1 MKTSFKIELGML
13 PLESDLVM
21 EMLKWIQELF
31 ANYGYNV
38 LFFGLL
44 LEFVALPFPG
54 ETTMAF
60 AGFLSYTGRLDF
72 PTLVAVAFAGTT
84 AGMTITYLIGL
95 KAGLPFIQRY
105 GKWFLFSPAKL
116 EKTQRWFERYGSLL
130 ISIGYFIPG
139 VRHFTGYFA
148 GITALPFRK
157 FAMYAYG
164 GALLWVLLFLGI
176 GKIFGPQWMGIF
188 HLFELYAPWIIS
200 GLAALAGLIVIYRYR
215 RTLAIRLFR
224 RKPDIELKA
233 KLKETS
239 KGR

>member
-1 MKTSFKIELGML
+1 M
-13 PLESDLVM
+13 ESDFIM

-31 ANYGYNV
+31 AEYGYNV

-44 LEFVALPFPG
+44 LEFIALPFPG

-72 PTLVAVAFAGTT
+72 LTLVVVAFAGTT
-84 AGMTITYLIGL
+84 AGMTITYFIGL

-116 EKTQRWFERYGSLL
+116 DKTQRWFERYGSFL

-164 GALLWVLLFLGI
+164 GALIWVILFLGI
-176 GKIFGPQWMGIF
+176 GRVFGPQWMGIF
-188 HLFELYAPWIIS
+188 HLFEVYALWIVS
-200 GLAALAGLIVIYRYR
+200 GVAALAALIAVFRYR
-215 RTLAIRLFR
+215 RFLALHLLR
-224 RKPDIELKA
+224 RKPELKLKA

-239 KGR
+239 KER

>member
-1 MKTSFKIELGML
+1 M
-13 PLESDLVM
+13 ESDFIM

-72 PTLVAVAFAGTT
+72 LTLVVVAFAGTT
-84 AGMTITYLIGL
+84 AGMTITYFIGL

-116 EKTQRWFERYGSLL
+116 DKTQRWFERYGSFL

-148 GITALPFRK
+148 GIIALPFRK
-157 FAMYAYG
+157 FALYAYG
-164 GALLWVLLFLGI
+164 GALIWVILFLGI
-176 GKIFGPQWMGIF
+176 GKVFGPQWMGIF
-188 HLFELYAPWIIS
+188 HLFELYALWIVS
-200 GLAALAGLIVIYRYR
+200 GVAALVALIVLIRYR
-215 RTLAIRLFR
+215 RILTVRVLR
-224 RKPDIELKA
+224 RSPELELKT

-239 KGR
+239 KER

>member
-116 EKTQRWFERYGSLL
+116 EKTQRWFERYGSVL

-224 RKPDIELKA
+224 RKPDLELKA

>member
-1 MKTSFKIELGML
+1 
-13 PLESDLVM
+13 M

-72 PTLVAVAFAGTT
+72 LTLVVVAFAGTT
-84 AGMTITYLIGL
+84 AGMTITYFIGL

-116 EKTQRWFERYGSLL
+116 DKTQRWFERYGSFL

-148 GITALPFRK
+148 GIIALPFRK
-157 FAMYAYG
+157 FALYAYG
-164 GALLWVLLFLGI
+164 GALIWVILFLGI
-176 GKIFGPQWMGIF
+176 GKVFGPQWMGIF
-188 HLFELYAPWIIS
+188 HLFELYALWIVS
-200 GLAALAGLIVIYRYR
+200 GVALLAALIVLLRYR
-215 RTLAIRLFR
+215 RILTVRLLR
-224 RKPDIELKA
+224 RSPELELKT

-239 KGR
+239 KER

>member
-1 MKTSFKIELGML
+1 
-13 PLESDLVM
+13 M

-31 ANYGYNV
+31 AAYGYNV

-44 LEFVALPFPG
+44 LEFIALPFPG

-72 PTLVAVAFAGTT
+72 LTLVVVAFAGTT
-84 AGMTITYLIGL
+84 VGMTITYFIGL

-116 EKTQRWFERYGSLL
+116 EKTQHWFERYGSFL

-148 GITALPFRK
+148 GIIALPFRK
-157 FAMYAYG
+157 FALYAYG
-164 GALLWVLLFLGI
+164 GALIWVIIFLGI
-176 GKIFGPQWMGIF
+176 GKVFGPQWMGIF
-188 HLFELYAPWIIS
+188 HLFEVYALWIVS
-200 GLAALAGLIVIYRYR
+200 GVAALAALIAVFRYR
-215 RTLAIRLFR
+215 RFLAVYVLR
-224 RKPDIELKA
+224 RKPELKLKT
-233 KLKETS
+233 KLKEPS
-239 KGR
+239 KER

>member
-1 MKTSFKIELGML
+1 
-13 PLESDLVM
+13 M

-31 ANYGYNV
+31 ASYGYSV

-44 LEFVALPFPG
+44 LEFIALPFPG

-72 PTLVAVAFAGTT
+72 FALVIVALAGTT
-84 AGMTITYLIGL
+84 AGMTITYFIGL

-116 EKTQRWFERYGSLL
+116 AKTQHWFERYGAGL

-148 GITALPFRK
+148 GIIALPFRK
-157 FAMYAYG
+157 FAVYAYG
-164 GALLWVLLFLGI
+164 GALFWVLLFLGI
-176 GKIFGPQWMGIF
+176 GKIFGPQWTGIF
-188 HLFELYAPWIIS
+188 HLFETYALWMIS
-200 GLAALAGLIVIYRYR
+200 GVAAIAVLIIVYRYR
-215 RTLAIRLFR
+215 SAIRLRLLR
-224 RKPDIELKA
+224 RSSVTPLEAEVKVKV
-233 KLKETS
+233 KESS
-239 KGR
+239 KSR

>member
-1 MKTSFKIELGML
+1 
-13 PLESDLVM
+13 M

-31 ANYGYNV
+31 AAYGYNV

-44 LEFVALPFPG
+44 LEFIALPFPG

-72 PTLVAVAFAGTT
+72 LTLVVVAFAGTT
-84 AGMTITYLIGL
+84 VGMTITYFIGL

-116 EKTQRWFERYGSLL
+116 EKTQHWFERYGSFL

-148 GITALPFRK
+148 GIIALPFRK
-157 FAMYAYG
+157 FALYAYG
-164 GALLWVLLFLGI
+164 GALVWVIIFLGI
-176 GKIFGPQWMGIF
+176 GKVFGPQWMGIF
-188 HLFELYAPWIIS
+188 HLFEVYALWIVS
-200 GLAALAGLIVIYRYR
+200 GVAALAALIAVFRYR
-215 RTLAIRLFR
+215 RFLAVYVLR
-224 RKPDIELKA
+224 RKPELKLKT
-233 KLKETS
+233 KLKEPS
-239 KGR
+239 KER

>member
-1 MKTSFKIELGML
+1 MDML
-13 PLESDLVM
+13 N
-21 EMLKWIQELF
+21 WIQELF
-31 ANYGYNV
+31 ARYGYSV

-44 LEFVALPFPG
+44 LEFIALPFPG

-72 PTLVAVAFAGTT
+72 FTLVIVAFLGTT
-84 AGMTITYLIGL
+84 IGMTITYFIGL

-105 GKWFLFSPAKL
+105 GKWFMFSPAKL
-116 EKTQRWFERYGSLL
+116 EKTQRWFEKYGSVL

-148 GITALPFRK
+148 GIIALPFRK

-164 GALLWVLLFLGI
+164 GAIFWVVLFLGI

-188 HLFELYAPWIIS
+188 HLIESYALWIAVGVLAI
-200 GLAALAGLIVIYRYR
+200 AALIMIYRYR
-215 RTLAIRLFR
+215 AAISLRLRR
-224 RKPDIELKA
+224 RKPAATLDA
-233 KLKETS
+233 KVQVKVKETS
-239 KGR
+239 KTR

>member
-1 MKTSFKIELGML
+1 M
-13 PLESDLVM
+13 ESDFIM

-72 PTLVAVAFAGTT
+72 LTLVVVAFAGTT
-84 AGMTITYLIGL
+84 AGMTITYFIGL

-116 EKTQRWFERYGSLL
+116 DKTQRWFERYGSFL

-148 GITALPFRK
+148 GIIALPFRK
-157 FAMYAYG
+157 FALYAYG
-164 GALLWVLLFLGI
+164 GALIWVILFLGI
-176 GKIFGPQWMGIF
+176 GKVFGPQWMGIF
-188 HLFELYAPWIIS
+188 HLFELYALWIVS
-200 GLAALAGLIVIYRYR
+200 GVALLAALIVLLRYR
-215 RTLAIRLFR
+215 RILTVRLLR
-224 RKPDIELKA
+224 RSSELELKT

-239 KGR
+239 KER

>member
-1 MKTSFKIELGML
+1 
-13 PLESDLVM
+13 M

-31 ANYGYNV
+31 ADYGYNV

-84 AGMTITYLIGL
+84 AGMTITYFIGL

-116 EKTQRWFERYGSLL
+116 EKTQHWFERYGSFL

-148 GITALPFRK
+148 GIIALPFRK
-157 FAMYAYG
+157 FALYAYG
-164 GALLWVLLFLGI
+164 GALIWVILFLGI
-176 GKIFGPQWMGIF
+176 GKVFGPQWMGIF
-188 HLFELYAPWIIS
+188 HLFELYALWIVS
-200 GLAALAGLIVIYRYR
+200 GVAALAALIILIRYR
-215 RTLAIRLFR
+215 RFLAVRVFR
-224 RKPDIELKA
+224 RSPELELKT
-233 KLKETS
+233 KQRETS
-239 KGR
+239 KER

>member
-1 MKTSFKIELGML
+1 
-13 PLESDLVM
+13 M

-31 ANYGYNV
+31 AEYGYNV

-44 LEFVALPFPG
+44 LEFIALPFPG

-72 PTLVAVAFAGTT
+72 LTLVVVAFAGTT
-84 AGMTITYLIGL
+84 AGMTITYFIGL

-116 EKTQRWFERYGSLL
+116 DKTQRWFERYGSFL

-164 GALLWVLLFLGI
+164 GALIWVILFLGI
-176 GKIFGPQWMGIF
+176 GRVFGPQWMGIF
-188 HLFELYAPWIIS
+188 HLFEVYALWIVS
-200 GLAALAGLIVIYRYR
+200 GVAALAALIAVFRYR
-215 RTLAIRLFR
+215 RFLALHLLR
-224 RKPDIELKA
+224 RKPELKLKA

-239 KGR
+239 KER